1 MVKPIPDGYAELTA
15 YLSVADADAAIAFYT
30 RAFGA
35 EELQRYTAPDG
46 SVPHAQ
52 IRIGGTIVMLSDE
65 SPAAGLLGPASLGGT
80 PVTLYLFVTDVDAAF
95 DRAVRAGAEQ
105 KRPVQDQFFGERTG
119 QVLDPFG
126 HRWTL
131 ATRTEDVGP
140 EEFERRANAFVQG
153 RS

>member
-35 EELQRYTAPDG
+35 KELQRYTAPDG

-52 IRIGGTIVMLSDE
+52 ILIGGTIVMLSDE
-65 SPAAGLLGPASLGGT
+65 SPAAGLLGPTALGGT
-80 PVTLYLFVTDVDAAF
+80 PVTLYLFVADVDTAF
-95 DRAVRAGAEQ
+95 ARAVAAGAEE

-131 ATRTEDVGP
+131 ATRTEDVSP

>member
-15 YLSVADADAAIAFYT
+15 YLSVADTDAAIAFYS

-35 EELQRYTAPDG
+35 KELQRYTAPDG

-65 SPAAGLLGPASLGGT
+65 SPAAGLPGPGALGGT
-80 PVTLYLFVTDVDAAF
+80 PVTLYLFVADVDAAF
-95 DRAVRAGAEQ
+95 ARAVRAGAEA

-119 QVLDPFG
+119 QLLDPFG

-131 ATRTEDVGP
+131 ATRIEDVSP
-140 EEFERRANAFVQG
+140 EEFERRANAYVRG
-153 RS
+153 RG